1 MELTSAESRRNFPK
15 CCHVGLCNKYGEPE
29 PPLDTAD
36 LIPPAAIKRQKATTV
51 TFVNGSKSSMKVQMG
66 RNDTVKVK
74 MADAV
79 CLEYVNTYTPLFDCR
94 SNCEKLLSKDC
105 RFMLS
110 QVRPNSILMVQPAV
124 LAFQNT
130 SRVISAR
137 CTQTDVF
144 AVPSPSAHFSRD
156 M

>member
-110 QVRPNSILMVQPAV
+110 QVQPNSILMVQPAV
-124 LAFQNT
+124 
-130 SRVISAR
+130 
-137 CTQTDVF
+137 
-144 AVPSPSAHFSRD
+144 
-156 M
+156 